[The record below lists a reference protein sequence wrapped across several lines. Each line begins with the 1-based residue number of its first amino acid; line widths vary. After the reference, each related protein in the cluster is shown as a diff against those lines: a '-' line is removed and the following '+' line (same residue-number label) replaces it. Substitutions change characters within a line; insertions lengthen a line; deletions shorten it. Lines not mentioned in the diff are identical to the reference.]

1 MDACFFFVLGR
12 GEGAWRDLENSFYR
26 YLTFIFTMKKKRI
39 VQQVLISI
47 GMEVKTFVKVK
58 AYKRFRFGKEE
69 KVKGY
74 YREY

>member
-1 MDACFFFVLGR
+1 MGACFFVLGR

-39 VQQVLISI
+39 VQQVVISI

-58 AYKRFRFGKEE
+58 AYKRFRFGKVE

>member
-1 MDACFFFVLGR
+1 
-12 GEGAWRDLENSFYR
+12 
-26 YLTFIFTMKKKRI
+26 MKKKRI
-39 VQQVLISI
+39 VQQVVISI

-58 AYKRFRFGKEE
+58 AYKRFRLGKEE

>member
-1 MDACFFFVLGR
+1 
-12 GEGAWRDLENSFYR
+12 
-26 YLTFIFTMKKKRI
+26 MKKKRI
-39 VQQVLISI
+39 VQQVVISI

-74 YREY
+74 YCEY